1 MQVVQ
6 TKVGEEGGL
15 EHETKTKIKNNP
27 TAIYSEVLKVH
38 NQIEGWKFFSFLQS
52 FSGSPVHGFE
62 IYFLS
67 RSLQPLF

>member
-6 TKVGEEGGL
+6 TKVGGGGGL

-38 NQIEGWKFFSFLQS
+38 NQIFGSSFLFS
-52 FSGSPVHGFE
+52 NLFSGSS
-62 IYFLS
+62 I
-67 RSLQPLF
+67 